1 MHGIKR
7 LEMSRELPRLH
18 FIFVAFT
25 ALGGADYFGRI
36 NFMHLSGECRRAVE
50 SESEY
55 DRDRAQFELPNFH
68 GEFSALLRSF
78 GGRNKSR
85 NAIALG
91 EQACLSLGD

>member
-1 MHGIKR
+1 MPIHGIKR

-55 DRDRAQFELPNFH
+55 DRERAQFELPNFH
-68 GEFSALLRSF
+68 GEFSASLRAAVAAT
-78 GGRNKSR
+78 NLVMQSR
-85 NAIALG
+85 L
-91 EQACLSLGD
+91 ESKPRLS